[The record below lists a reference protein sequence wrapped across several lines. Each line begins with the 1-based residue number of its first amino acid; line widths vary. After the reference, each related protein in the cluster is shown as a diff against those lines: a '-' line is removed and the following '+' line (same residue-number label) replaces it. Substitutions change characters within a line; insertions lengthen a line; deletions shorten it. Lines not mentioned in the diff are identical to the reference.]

1 MDVESFI
8 AWENRQMERFELVGG
23 VVRMMAGG
31 SANHDLLQMTTGRVI
46 GNRLAGSS
54 CRVHGTNLKARSPVG
69 AIMYPDCFVRCGPHV
84 GGVTVV
90 DDPIVVVEV
99 LSPSTEQSDLT
110 RKRWAYQAIPS
121 LRGILFVDPD
131 KIQVEHLYRGEDHT
145 WRSEIVGTADAVLTI
160 AALGIELPL
169 AELYADADLGAGE
182 PTALSD

>member
-1 MDVESFI
+1 M
-8 AWENRQMERFELVGG
+8 
-23 VVRMMAGG
+23 
-31 SANHDLLQMTTGRVI
+31 
-46 GNRLAGSS
+46 
-54 CRVHGTNLKARSPVG
+54 
-69 AIMYPDCFVRCGPHV
+69 
-84 GGVTVV
+84 
-90 DDPIVVVEV
+90 

-182 PTALSD
+182 PATPGD